1 MWFRRSS
8 FDSRVSHGTTLT
20 PTRIHQGAAEG
31 NPNEEARQSEDEES
45 IDLFHVSDLGPS
57 CHPVVRKFQCPEAG
71 PVASAG
77 GVEGQSGPK

>member
-8 FDSRVSHGTTLT
+8 FDSRVSHGTDTTLT

-31 NPNEEARQSEDEES
+31 NRNEEARQCSEDEES
-45 IDLFHVSDLGPS
+45 IELFHVSDLGPS
-57 CHPVVRKFQCPEAG
+57 CHPVITKFQCPEAG

-77 GVEGQSGPK
+77 